1 MDGKLFTL
9 EEANAL
15 LPQIKDELADLQA
28 LVNQIEL
35 HYQEFQKIKS
45 SNKHGQSVNGH
56 DPLFEIETRIDFMR
70 MEVEL
75 AIQNF
80 GRKGVLLKT
89 INPGLVDFPSDLKG
103 RDILLCWREGEESI
117 THYHGW
123 HDGYMGR
130 KLLADE
136 M

>member
-15 LPQIKDELADLQA
+15 LPQIRADLTELQA
-28 LVNQIEL
+28 LVNQIEI
-35 HYQEFQKIKS
+35 HFQELQKIKS
-45 SNKHGQSVNGH
+45 SPKHGQAANGH
-56 DPLFEIETRIDFMR
+56 DPLFELETRIDFMR
-70 MEVEL
+70 MEAEL

-89 INPGLVDFPSDLKG
+89 INPGLVDFPSDLHG
-103 RDILLCWREGEESI
+103 RDVLLCWKEGEESI

-123 HDGYMGR
+123 QDGYMGR

-136 M
+136 Q